1 MAKIKKLRLSQQ
13 NSTNQYLTLW
23 VLLSSFMYSL
33 YYLTTTKNLCV
44 CVRLL
49 LSANNLAPEDDLIYI
64 NFYGDIVSASNHLAM
79 GFYVYA
85 NKN

>member
-1 MAKIKKLRLSQQ
+1 MGASFIFYVQSILS
-13 NSTNQYLTLW
+13 
-23 VLLSSFMYSL
+23 
-33 YYLTTTKNLCV
+33 YYNTQNLCV
-44 CVRLL
+44 CVCLL